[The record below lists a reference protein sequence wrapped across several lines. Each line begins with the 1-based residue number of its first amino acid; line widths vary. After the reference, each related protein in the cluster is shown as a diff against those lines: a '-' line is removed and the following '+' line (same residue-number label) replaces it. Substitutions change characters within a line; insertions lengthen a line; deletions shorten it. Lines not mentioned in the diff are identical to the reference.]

1 MTVIA
6 IPAMATMTNMMIKTA
21 LESPDV
27 DGVVGRRVVNETSE
41 ALVVV
46 ALNSGGIGDEKL
58 AALHLSP

>member
-1 MTVIA
+1 M
-6 IPAMATMTNMMIKTA
+6 P
-21 LESPDV
+21 SDV